1 MGAMGL
7 GYALGAGDM
16 GPLTGA
22 YQHSVPS
29 MSPSAFQQALMVCI
43 ETNKN
48 ERTHAHTHTHVCVCV
63 CVCLTGLCW
72 HRLHIYDI
80 NI

>member
-1 MGAMGL
+1 
-7 GYALGAGDM
+7 M

-48 ERTHAHTHTHVCVCV
+48 ERTHTHTHVCVCV
-63 CVCLTGLCW
+63 FVCASQGFAG
-72 HRLHIYDI
+72 IAYI
-80 NI
+80 SMI